1 MRGAGLKSP
10 QRLTMEKM
18 SVGDYTEVPKNAI
31 SSCHGIAKSLGIK
44 IVARVLTGEKKG
56 LAGVWRT
63 A

>member
-1 MRGAGLKSP
+1 
-10 QRLTMEKM
+10 MEKM

-56 LAGVWRT
+56 LAGIWRT